1 MINIIAIPEI
11 AFKLYAIMDPL
22 SILPYLIALY
32 EEFNRNSQTKVG
44 WNFLVN
50 KISIAVVALLIFFSI
65 LGGPLLAFL
74 GISTSA
80 LEIGGGIVLV
90 YLGVDTLGGFQQ
102 LKFLS
107 SRIEEAIVT
116 PIATPL
122 IVGPGTMTA
131 LITLSVN
138 NNVIVLIVGSLLAS
152 LLVYLSLLLGPV
164 IIRVLGNTGTVAA
177 GRFMAIIIAAF
188 GVQLILNGISQI
200 KLI

>member
-1 MINIIAIPEI
+1 MSIIVLIPEI

-22 SILPYLIALY
+22 SILPYIIALY
-32 EEFNRNSQTKVG
+32 EEFNKNSQTKIS

-50 KISIAVVALLIFFSI
+50 KISIAVTALLIFFSV
-65 LGGPLLAFL
+65 LGGPLLTFL

-80 LEIGGGIVLV
+80 LEIGGGIILV

-107 SRIEEAIVT
+107 GRIEEAIVT

-131 LITLSVN
+131 LVTLAVN
-138 NNVIVLIVGSLLAS
+138 NNTFVLTMGSLLAAF
-152 LLVYLSLLLGPV
+152 LVYLSLLVGP
-164 IIRVLGNTGTVAA
+164 IIIKILGNTGTVAV

-188 GVQLILNGISQI
+188 GIQLILNGISQI

>member
-1 MINIIAIPEI
+1 MSEVVSIPEI

-32 EEFNRNSQTKVG
+32 EEFNRNSQNKIS
-44 WNFLVN
+44 WRFLVN
-50 KISIAVVALLIFFSI
+50 KLSIAVTVLLLFFSI

-74 GISTSA
+74 GISVSA
-80 LEIGGGIVLV
+80 LEIGGGIILV

-107 SRIEEAIVT
+107 SRIEEAIIT

-122 IVGPGTMTA
+122 IVGPGTMTG
-131 LITLSVN
+131 LITLSVSN
-138 NNVIVLIVGSLLAS
+138 NLIILILGSLLAS
-152 LLVYLSLLLGPV
+152 LLVYLSLLLGPI
-164 IIRVLGNTGTVAA
+164 IIRILGNTGTVAV

-188 GVQLILNGISQI
+188 GVQLIIDGISQI

>member
-1 MINIIAIPEI
+1 MIPISAVPEI

-22 SILPYLIALY
+22 SILPYIVALY
-32 EEFNRNSQTKVG
+32 EEFNKNSQNKIG
-44 WNFLVN
+44 WGFLVN
-50 KISIAVVALLIFFSI
+50 KILIAVTALLLFFSV

-74 GISTSA
+74 GVSAEA
-80 LEIGGGIVLV
+80 LEIGGGIVLI
-90 YLGVDTLGGFQQ
+90 YLGIDTLGGFQQ

-107 SRIEEAIVT
+107 NRIEEAIVT

-138 NNVIVLIVGSLLAS
+138 NSVLILILGSLLAAF
-152 LLVYLSLLLGPV
+152 LVYLSLLLGP
-164 IIRVLGNTGTVAA
+164 IIIKLLGNTGTVAI

>member
-1 MINIIAIPEI
+1 MSELVSIPEI

-32 EEFNRNSQTKVG
+32 EEFNRNSQNKISWG
-44 WNFLVN
+44 FLVN
-50 KISIAVVALLIFFSI
+50 KLSIAVAVLLLFFSI

-74 GISTSA
+74 GISVSA
-80 LEIGGGIVLV
+80 LEIGGGIILV

-107 SRIEEAIVT
+107 SKIEEVIIT

-122 IVGPGTMTA
+122 IVGPGTMTG
-131 LITLSVN
+131 LITLSVSN
-138 NNVIVLIVGSLLAS
+138 NLIILILGSLLAA
-152 LLVYLSLLLGPV
+152 LLVYLSLLLGPI
-164 IIRVLGNTGTVAA
+164 IIRVLGNTGTVAV

-188 GVQLILNGISQI
+188 GVQLIIDGISQI

>member
-1 MINIIAIPEI
+1 MSELVSIPEI

-32 EEFNRNSQTKVG
+32 EEFNRNSQNKISWG
-44 WNFLVN
+44 FLVN
-50 KISIAVVALLIFFSI
+50 KLSIAVTVLLLFFSI

-74 GISTSA
+74 GISVSA
-80 LEIGGGIVLV
+80 LEIGGGIILV

-107 SRIEEAIVT
+107 SRIEEAIIT

-122 IVGPGTMTA
+122 IVGPGTMTG
-131 LITLSVN
+131 LITLSVSN
-138 NNVIVLIVGSLLAS
+138 NLIILILGSLLAA
-152 LLVYLSLLLGPV
+152 LLVYLSLLLGPI
-164 IIRVLGNTGTVAA
+164 IIRVLGNTGTVAV

-188 GVQLILNGISQI
+188 GVQLIIDGISQI